1 MCLLLRVVLRYIK
14 NKYVKTEEERGVDEE
29 RGRRGR
35 AGSMEEEEEEI
46 RPSRECCLSVC
57 RWESWI
63 KSPISVPVPI
73 YVVC

>member
-29 RGRRGR
+29 GGGRGR

-46 RPSRECCLSVC
+46 RPSREVACLSVDG
-57 RWESWI
+57 SHG
-63 KSPISVPVPI
+63 
-73 YVVC
+73 

>member
-1 MCLLLRVVLRYIK
+1 MVLRYIK

-29 RGRRGR
+29 GGGR
-35 AGSMEEEEEEI
+35 AGSMEEEEEEEEI

-63 KSPISVPVPI
+63 KSPISVPVAI